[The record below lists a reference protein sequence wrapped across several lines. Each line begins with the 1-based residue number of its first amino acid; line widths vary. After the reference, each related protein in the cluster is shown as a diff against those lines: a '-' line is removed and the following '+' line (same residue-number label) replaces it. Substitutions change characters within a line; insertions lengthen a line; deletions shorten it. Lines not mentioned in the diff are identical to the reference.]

1 MEDGSEETEEKAKKD
16 EKEDPK
22 EKDKKKKTKKAKIK
36 SESPEPLGID
46 DDPKDTQVTHCEWYK
61 KSEVSVLENIST
73 LKWKI

>member
-16 EKEDPK
+16 EKEDSK

-46 DDPKDTQVTHCEWYK
+46 DDPKDTQVKHCELYMK
-61 KSEVSVLENIST
+61 F
-73 LKWKI
+73 